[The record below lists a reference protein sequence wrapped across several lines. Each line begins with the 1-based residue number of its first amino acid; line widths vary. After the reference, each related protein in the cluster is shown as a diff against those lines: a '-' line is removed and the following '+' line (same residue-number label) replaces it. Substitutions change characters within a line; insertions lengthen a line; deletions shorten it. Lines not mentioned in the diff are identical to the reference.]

1 MVELGDAGVRVMLV
15 NERRVLKGSE
25 AVNAYCSV
33 PCPFFYPASPTVSYA
48 AYPGAQPRS
57 PVITRR
63 SDFSYENIY
72 TESEDDA
79 KESPPAVKQRQP
91 EPEPRT
97 KSKDEKTE
105 EEVRSPSPT
114 RRKSSPN
121 PETPPTPNSA
131 TNSPNRRFFTSLF
144 SIPGAVMD
152 TLLSGEI
159 VL

>member
-1 MVELGDAGVRVMLV
+1 MKKSG
-15 NERRVLKGSE
+15 VLKGSE

-48 AYPGAQPRS
+48 AYPGAQPRK
-57 PVITRR
+57 
-63 SDFSYENIY
+63 NIY